1 MHITIIKI
9 KNHQKIFP
17 LSLSLSIYIYMLL
30 YNRDVKMFSRTFFLI
45 KKKNLYPF
53 DAFLL
58 FLKFLKKKKNLYPN
72 YFLVIDIYEYMTLEF
87 EFMKQIE
94 YKFLNPKGM
103 QVFLNAPKQP

>member
-1 MHITIIKI
+1 MSRTSH
-9 KNHQKIFP
+9 N
-17 LSLSLSIYIYMLL
+17 LL
-30 YNRDVKMFSRTFFLI
+30 PQNIQTRIQPRQLFSRQKKANNNNNTDDDDDGNGKNL
-45 KKKNLYPF
+45 KKNIY
-53 DAFLL
+53 
-58 FLKFLKKKKNLYPN
+58 LYPN